1 MQGPWVKLPH
11 GPFSF
16 HRRLG
21 GISWRPASV
30 QVGRLRSMRKT
41 LVVAPLALIA
51 MLLGIPRAA
60 SAKGPTVR
68 IVISGDGLA
77 SPIEVTDQRIL
88 DSSNVWM
95 GNFLDAS
102 HGTVKEPPAGLPR
115 YEVSFYVKLGD
126 NNVRKK
132 YVAYYYPNPS
142 AGQGYIYCP
151 VEERPG
157 IRSMWA
163 PLSGM
168 GEMESGTMP
177 RPRGRT

>member
-1 MQGPWVKLPH
+1 
-11 GPFSF
+11 
-16 HRRLG
+16 
-21 GISWRPASV
+21 
-30 QVGRLRSMRKT
+30 MRKT
-41 LVVAPLALIA
+41 LVVAPLALMA
-51 MLLGIPRAA
+51 MLLGMPRAA
-60 SAKGPTVR
+60 SAKGPTVK

-102 HGTVKEPPAGLPR
+102 RGTVKEPPAGLPR

-142 AGQGYIYCP
+142 AGQGYIYL
-151 VEERPG
+151 PG
-157 IRSMWA
+157 RGETWHSLNVGTIVRDGRDGKWNYASPPWEDLIK
-163 PLSGM
+163 PLIARAGAARHQGS
-168 GEMESGTMP
+168 
-177 RPRGRT
+177 